1 MVKIAR
7 AVLCSIA
14 LLQGSDAFRSKQKRK
29 VHYTP
34 AETAALAQVSMETR
48 ESMKAEDTCG
58 SRLLNVAVYAVNQ
71 ALGWA
76 LDGKD
81 PLNTTLHAGNYEVD
95 LWGCNAG
102 LAMDASARV
111 AGFKGTSIQY
121 LNCGEQEG
129 DEVTVTGRMT
139 FGADIDTDAQVAA
152 QWSLCGLDLASGDS
166 EIAMGVHSADPG
178 LKVSVHLKKTSI
190 PFIWRITKIKAF
202 ETDLGDLDR
211 FTCGI
216 SNVPGFIGSRFE
228 QWCVS
233 IIQWLADKIQN
244 HLMKDVD
251 EIFMGLVNDL
261 LDAIPI

>member
-1 MVKIAR
+1 
-7 AVLCSIA
+7 
-14 LLQGSDAFRSKQKRK
+14 
-29 VHYTP
+29 
-34 AETAALAQVSMETR
+34 
-48 ESMKAEDTCG
+48 MKAEDTCG

-121 LNCGEQEG
+121 LNCG
-129 DEVTVTGRMT
+129 
-139 FGADIDTDAQVAA
+139 ADIDTDAQVAA

-202 ETDLGDLDR
+202 ETDLG
-211 FTCGI
+211 
-216 SNVPGFIGSRFE
+216 
-228 QWCVS
+228 
-233 IIQWLADKIQN
+233 
-244 HLMKDVD
+244 
-251 EIFMGLVNDL
+251 
-261 LDAIPI
+261 

>member
-1 MVKIAR
+1 MVKFAR
-7 AVLCSIA
+7 VVLCGIA
-14 LLQGSDAFRSKQKRK
+14 FLQASDAFRAKQKRK

-34 AETAALAQVSMETR
+34 METAALAKVSMETR
-48 ESMKAEDTCG
+48 ESMKAQDSCG

-76 LDGKD
+76 LQGKS

-102 LAMDASARV
+102 LEMDASTRV
-111 AGFKGTSIQY
+111 AGFEGTSIQY

-129 DEVTVTGRMT
+129 DEVTVTGRLT

-152 QWSLCGLDLASGDS
+152 QWSLCGLDLASGDT

-178 LKVSVHLKKTSI
+178 LKVSVHLQKTSI

-202 ETDLGDLDR
+202 ETDLGNLDR
-211 FTCGI
+211 FSCGI
-216 SNVPGFIGSRFE
+216 SNVPDFIGSRFE

-251 EIFMGLVNDL
+251 EIFMGLINDL